1 MLIVDNDLQL
11 ASTDYRLK
19 FIYSR
24 LISMQCS
31 FEIGSDSQEALNIF
45 PLFIV
50 LVFIMLTLAEDDP
63 FG

>member
-1 MLIVDNDLQL
+1 
-11 ASTDYRLK
+11 
-19 FIYSR
+19 
-24 LISMQCS
+24 MQCS